1 MVRQIVWVQ
10 KAQEDRKQILA
21 YWFNRNK
28 SKTHSKKLDQYIR
41 VTLNLIGKYP
51 LIGKKTDLQDVRI
64 KTIAAYLLIYQITET
79 RIVVLRIWDSR
90 RNPAKLQY

>member
-28 SKTHSKKLDQYIR
+28 SKTYSKKLDQYIR

-51 LIGKKTDLQDVRI
+51 LIGK
-64 KTIAAYLLIYQITET
+64 
-79 RIVVLRIWDSR
+79 
-90 RNPAKLQY
+90 